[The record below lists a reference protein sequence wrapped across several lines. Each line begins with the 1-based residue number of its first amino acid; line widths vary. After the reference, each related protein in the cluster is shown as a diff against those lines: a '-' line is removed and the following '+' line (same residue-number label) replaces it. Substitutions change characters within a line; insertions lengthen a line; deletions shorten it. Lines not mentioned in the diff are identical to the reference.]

1 MISSGSVQCGLV
13 KGRDR
18 AGRQEPGS
26 QPAVCSLIQEKGNL
40 GSSPEAHQILQ
51 PRAVLGQVTGESA
64 GNSRGGKGQG
74 LEQPQLSS
82 WGFLPV

>member
-51 PRAVLGQVTGESA
+51 PLAVLG
-64 GNSRGGKGQG
+64 
-74 LEQPQLSS
+74 
-82 WGFLPV
+82 